1 MTKTFALLALA
12 GTALTANAQILV
24 ADSFN
29 YPDGNLVGNG
39 GWANHSGSGSF
50 IQVDNGVAYLNHGG
64 GSREDA
70 SVAFTPTG
78 GTLYYGI
85 DFKVSDDTQITGGDY
100 EYFAHFK
107 DDGFAF
113 RGRLDIVE
121 GTSGGDFSVGIATGS
136 STADAV
142 WGTDLSFDTY
152 YRAIVGYNQDTNQAQ
167 LWIDASLESDTSIL
181 GADNAD
187 PGDAMTSFA
196 LRQSN
201 SSNDETVMVDNL
213 IVGTTFGSVVPTPA
227 SASILA
233 LGGLVATR
241 RRRA

>member
-24 ADSFN
+24 ADSFS

-50 IQVDNGVAYLNHGG
+50 IQVDSGVAVLGHGG

-70 SVAFTPTG
+70 NVPFTPTG

-85 DFKVSDDTQITGGDY
+85 DFKVSDDTRITGGDY

-107 DDGFAF
+107 DGGFAF

-121 GTSGGDFSVGIATGS
+121 AIGGGDFSVGIASTT

-142 WGTDLSFDTY
+142 WATDLSFDTY

-167 LWIDASLESDTSIL
+167 LWIDATDASDTSIL
-181 GADNAD
+181 GVDEAD
-187 PGDAMTSFA
+187 PGDAVSTFA

-201 SSNDETVMVDNL
+201 SSNDETIMVDNL

-241 RRRA
+241 RRRS

>member
-1 MTKTFALLALA
+1 MTKTFALLAIA

-24 ADSFN
+24 ADSFS

-50 IQVDNGVAYLNHGG
+50 IQVDNGVAVLEHGG

-70 SVAFTPTG
+70 NVAFAPTG
-78 GTLYYGI
+78 GTVYYGI

-107 DDGFAF
+107 DAGFAF
-113 RGRLDIVE
+113 RGRLDVVE
-121 GTSGGDFSVGIATGS
+121 ATNGGDFSVGIATS
-136 STADAV
+136 TSTADAV
-142 WGTDLSFDTY
+142 WATDLNFDTY
-152 YRAIVGYNQDTNQAQ
+152 YRAIVGYNQVTNQAQ
-167 LWIDASLESDTSIL
+167 LWIDATNASDTSIL
-181 GADNAD
+181 GADEAD
-187 PGDAMTSFA
+187 PGDVMEAFA

-201 SSNDETVMVDNL
+201 SSNDETIMVDNL
-213 IVGTTFGSVVPTPA
+213 IVGTTFDSVVPTPA